1 MADQIKGTDI
11 IEDGHLNDAIQQAE
25 KYLAVLKETDNVVK
39 KLGVDFKKTA
49 QAADGGTAESIDK
62 LNKELI
68 QSNEVKKQSILIDQQ
83 IVKAEAKLA
92 ALDKERAA
100 SLAKAR
106 LETQRTNKAAKEQA
120 ILTSKTSTEYE
131 KASVRLRQMR
141 RQLKDLALTETK
153 ASKST
158 LTTTE
163 KSTSVR
169 RST

>member
-68 QSNEVKKQSILIDQQ
+68 QSNEVKKTIYIN
-83 IVKAEAKLA
+83 
-92 ALDKERAA
+92 RP
-100 SLAKAR
+100 
-106 LETQRTNKAAKEQA
+106 TNC
-120 ILTSKTSTEYE
+120 
-131 KASVRLRQMR
+131 
-141 RQLKDLALTETK
+141 
-153 ASKST
+153 
-158 LTTTE
+158 
-163 KSTSVR
+163 
-169 RST
+169 